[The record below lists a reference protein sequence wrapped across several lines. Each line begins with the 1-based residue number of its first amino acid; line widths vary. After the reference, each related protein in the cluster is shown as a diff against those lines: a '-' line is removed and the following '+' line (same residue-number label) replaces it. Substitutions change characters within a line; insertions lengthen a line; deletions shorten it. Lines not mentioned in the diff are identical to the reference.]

1 MEIKYPILKNDQTLD
16 SLFTIR
22 KYDVVK
28 SLPDGTLYVKHNS
41 SRGYYLQMQLT
52 LHVTH
57 MQLCKLFIWTTNEY
71 KVIDVQYDQ
80 KFFEAAISRLCLFYF
95 NKLLP
100 RVVDDFE
107 SGRFKISKK
116 YVKFSN

>member
-1 MEIKYPILKNDQTLD
+1 
-16 SLFTIR
+16 
-22 KYDVVK
+22 
-28 SLPDGTLYVKHNS
+28 
-41 SRGYYLQMQLT
+41 MQLN
-52 LHVTH
+52 LHSTH
-57 MQLCKLFIWTTNEY
+57 TYMQLGKLVIWTTNEY

-80 KFFEAAISRLCLFYF
+80 QFCEAAISRLCCFYF

-107 SGRFKISKK
+107 CGRFKISKK